1 MESVLDLPDNV
12 VPGPLP
18 QTRIS
23 VRPNGV
29 LTDPAGAPFGP
40 PFAVIAEN
48 YQLAGQ
54 PLATAPQLGTDRY
67 GFTLWQVDKPLRVST
82 VRFGLLPN
90 GDIDPARG
98 LTDAG
103 LITYACGSGSF
114 KLALFV
120 KEPETIRIL
129 LDNRVVRRRRFPA
142 TGTWYVT
149 IPIRRTSAGDNRVCV
164 LSGTADRA
172 HGHEPVR
179 VPALSGKSI

>member
-29 LTDPAGAPFGP
+29 LTDPAGAPFGQ

-90 GDIDPARG
+90 GDIDPAQG

-129 LDNRVVRRRRFPA
+129 LDNRVRPAAEVPGDGHLVRHDPDPANICRRQSRLRA
-142 TGTWYVT
+142 VGT
-149 IPIRRTSAGDNRVCV
+149 P
-164 LSGTADRA
+164 DRA